1 MKNDWSFGV
10 YLRLSSLEDTSNS
23 INNQRL
29 LINRYLEKNI
39 DIEVYN
45 TYIDEGF
52 TGTNFERPA
61 FKALLEDIKLKRIN
75 GVIVK
80 DLSRFGRN
88 YISVGTYI
96 EEFFPTNNIRFI
108 SVNDNIDTLE
118 VIKSDNITTSFK
130 NIINELYAKDISEK
144 VKATITYKKLTGK
157 FTSGNTPYGYK
168 LDKNNKYKLIID
180 KNSKKN
186 IELIFSLYL
195 KGNGVNKIVKILNK
209 KNIPSPSKYKNINLK
224 QKNIYWTNTTVYNIL
239 TNNIYCGNLANF
251 KNTHQAII
259 TEKDFNTVKYLLKE
273 KNTPKGDIDKYLF
286 SGFIR
291 CSSCKA
297 FMLIKKSNDSNHEII
312 CSTFA
317 RINESLC
324 TSHYI
329 TSKILEDLV
338 LIDINKRIKKIFFLK
353 KKLENIKRFLK
364 KNNYLDNNFYKELLK
379 KYIYNANFLKKSYY
393 EKWKLNTISYN
404 EFLVVNNIL
413 NRYIFL
419 IETLKKIMLNTS
431 DRLYKYINNINY
443 LQRYIRFSNKAL
455 SREMLDLFIEVI
467 YIDEKQKISII
478 YKKENEFLELLKFV
492 EGFFSD

>member
-1 MKNDWSFGV
+1 
-10 YLRLSSLEDTSNS
+10 
-23 INNQRL
+23 
-29 LINRYLEKNI
+29 
-39 DIEVYN
+39 
-45 TYIDEGF
+45 
-52 TGTNFERPA
+52 
-61 FKALLEDIKLKRIN
+61 
-75 GVIVK
+75 
-80 DLSRFGRN
+80 
-88 YISVGTYI
+88 
-96 EEFFPTNNIRFI
+96 
-108 SVNDNIDTLE
+108 
-118 VIKSDNITTSFK
+118 
-130 NIINELYAKDISEK
+130 
-144 VKATITYKKLTGK
+144 
-157 FTSGNTPYGYK
+157 
-168 LDKNNKYKLIID
+168 
-180 KNSKKN
+180 
-186 IELIFSLYL
+186 
-195 KGNGVNKIVKILNK
+195 
-209 KNIPSPSKYKNINLK
+209 
-224 QKNIYWTNTTVYNIL
+224 
-239 TNNIYCGNLANF
+239 
-251 KNTHQAII
+251 
-259 TEKDFNTVKYLLKE
+259 
-273 KNTPKGDIDKYLF
+273 
-286 SGFIR
+286 
-291 CSSCKA
+291 
-297 FMLIKKSNDSNHEII
+297 MLIKKSNDSNHEII